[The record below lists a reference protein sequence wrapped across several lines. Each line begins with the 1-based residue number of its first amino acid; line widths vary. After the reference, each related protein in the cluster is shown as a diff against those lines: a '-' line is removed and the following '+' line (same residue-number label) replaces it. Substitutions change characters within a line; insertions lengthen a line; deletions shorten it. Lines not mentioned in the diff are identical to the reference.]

1 MKYFFMRLEKYIAVR
16 PTAAMTDIIVQIMVE
31 VISILGIATKEIKE
45 GRISM
50 PFLVFIS
57 LAIDVRAEKFL
68 KRLFGINRLDD
79 AFQRLDTL
87 TQEEARMAEAETLEI
102 AARTDKNVIE
112 MAANVAVI
120 DEGVKDGHVIMAGVN
135 DKVESAHAETQAVHR
150 KVSLINTGD
159 IFCSSL
165 TLGCVFTLTRL
176 GVTEAREEIQ
186 VVIKHVDDLNR
197 S

>member
-1 MKYFFMRLEKYIAVR
+1 MRLEKYIAVR

-50 PFLVFIS
+50 PFLVSIY

-68 KRLFGINRLDD
+68 KRLFGINRLND
-79 AFQRLDTL
+79 AFQRLDAL
-87 TQEEARMAEAETLEI
+87 TQEEARMAEAETLMI
-102 AARTDKNVIE
+102 AGRIDENV
-112 MAANVAVI
+112 VGI
-120 DEGVKDGHVIMAGVN
+120 DEGVKEVQASVAGVN
-135 DKVESAHAETQAVHR
+135 VKLESAHTEVQAVHR

-159 IFCSSL
+159 VFFYSL
-165 TLGCVFTLTRL
+165 TPGCVLSFTRL
-176 GVTEAREEIQ
+176 GVAEAREEIQ
-186 VVIKHVDDLNR
+186 VAIKHVSDLNR

>member
-1 MKYFFMRLEKYIAVR
+1 MKYFFMRLEKYIDVR
-16 PTAAMTDIIVQIMVE
+16 PTAVMMDIIVQIMVE

-45 GRISM
+45 SRISM

-57 LAIDVRAEKFL
+57 LAIDVCAGKFL
-68 KRLFGINRLDD
+68 KRLFGINRLND

-87 TQEEARMAEAETLEI
+87 TQEEARMAEAETMEI

-112 MAANVAVI
+112 IAANVAVMG
-120 DEGVKDGHVIMAGVN
+120 EGVRDGHVIMAGVN

-150 KVSLINTGD
+150 QVSLINTGN
-159 IFCSSL
+159 IFYFSL
-165 TLGCVFTLTRL
+165 TPGCVLSITRL
-176 GVTEAREEIQ
+176 GVTE
-186 VVIKHVDDLNR
+186 VFKHVSDLNR

>member
-31 VISILGIATKEIKE
+31 VISILGIATKEIEE

-50 PFLVFIS
+50 PFLVSIS

-79 AFQRLDTL
+79 AFRRLDTL

-102 AARTDKNVIE
+102 AARTGKNVIE
-112 MAANVAVI
+112 MAANVAVMG
-120 DEGVKDGHVIMAGVN
+120 EGVKDGHVIMTGVN

-150 KVSLINTGD
+150 KVSLIKTGD

-165 TLGCVFTLTRL
+165 TLGCVLTLTRL

-186 VVIKHVDDLNR
+186 VVFKHVSDLNR

>member
-1 MKYFFMRLEKYIAVR
+1 
-16 PTAAMTDIIVQIMVE
+16 MTDIIVQIMVE

-45 GRISM
+45 ARIST
-50 PFLVFIS
+50 PFLVFIY

-87 TQEEARMAEAETLEI
+87 THEEARMAEAETLEI

-112 MAANVAVI
+112 MAANVAVMG
-120 DEGVKDGHVIMAGVN
+120 EEVKDGHVIMAGVN
-135 DKVESAHAETQAVHR
+135 DKVEIAHAETQAVHR
-150 KVSLINTGD
+150 EVSLIKTGD

-165 TLGCVFTLTRL
+165 TLGCVLTLTRL

-186 VVIKHVDDLNR
+186 VVFKHVSDLNR